1 MKVKYKNWSINKKM
15 MSISLSAFLPMVF
28 LAGYLIVSLNNA
40 ASAFS
45 QVTKSVAYANRYV
58 EDFKTRLDYSV
69 YLAVVSNMSVD
80 QIGDGVTTVNGV
92 VTVNPYEYI
101 EEMEDACNKMTENA
115 TVSLNQSQARRIK
128 NTLSSLRSCVQALD
142 EEIKDRAPYDERM
155 EYFNNNIKDLTT
167 LVQSGI
173 QDYVYLETSN
183 FVTVQTELNRN
194 NRNSTVF
201 AILVAVVAMSISL
214 LLSGRASR
222 SVTRPIHDLCGL
234 TEKVAGGDFSVKTQ
248 VEAGDEIAV
257 LTRSFNDMTE
267 EIGILVDDIRKKQEN
282 LRIIENR
289 LLQEQINPH
298 FLYNTLDAIVW
309 LAEENKSVE
318 VVKMVTSLSDFFRT
332 TLSKGHDYITVKEER
347 THIESYLEIQ
357 QFRYQDILDY
367 EIQMDEEIY
376 GYIIPKLTL
385 QPLVENALYHGIK
398 NKRGKGKILITG
410 KKQDDKIIFQVI
422 DNGKGMTEEEL
433 NSLRKKMAGTDTGNE
448 TKGFGVSNVNQRIKY
463 YYGDEYGVF
472 FESKENE
479 GTNATIIIAA
489 KNIQPPS

>member
-1 MKVKYKNWSINKKM
+1 MKVKYKNWSINKKLL
-15 MSISLSAFLPMVF
+15 SISLSAFLPMVI
-28 LAGYLIVSLNNA
+28 LAAYLIASLNNA
-40 ASAFS
+40 ASAYS
-45 QVTKSVAYANRYV
+45 EITKSIAYANRYV
-58 EDFKTRLDYSV
+58 KDFKSRLDYSV
-69 YLAVVSNMSVD
+69 YLAVVSNKQLKEV
-80 QIGDGVTTVNGV
+80 GDGVTTVNGV
-92 VTVNPYEYI
+92 VTVNPYDYI
-101 EEMEDACNKMTENA
+101 TEMEEACDKMTQNA
-115 TVSLNQSQARRIK
+115 TVPLTQSQAGRIK
-128 NTLSSLRSCVQALD
+128 NSLSSLRFCVQDLD
-142 EEIKDRAPYDERM
+142 KQIKERTSYDERM
-155 EYFNNNIKDLTT
+155 EYFNSNVKDLTT
-167 LVQSGI
+167 LVETGI

-194 NRNSTVF
+194 NRNSTILAVGV
-201 AILVAVVAMSISL
+201 AIVAMSISL
-214 LLSGRASR
+214 LLSGRAAR
-222 SVTRPIHDLCGL
+222 SVTRPIRDLCDL
-234 TEKVAGGDFSVKTQ
+234 
-248 VEAGDEIAV
+248 
-257 LTRSFNDMTE
+257 TE

-309 LAEENKSVE
+309 LAEENKSAE

-410 KKQDDKIIFQVI
+410 KKQGDKIIFQVI

-433 NSLRKKMAGTDTGNE
+433 NSLRKKMAGTDTGDE
-448 TKGFGVSNVNQRIKY
+448 AKGFGVSNVNQRIKY
-463 YYGDEYGVF
+463 YYGEEYGVF

-489 KNIQPPS
+489 KNIQLLS

>member
-1 MKVKYKNWSINKKM
+1 MKVKYKNWSINKKLL
-15 MSISLSAFLPMVF
+15 SISLSAFLPMVI
-28 LAGYLIVSLNNA
+28 LAAYLIVSLNNA
-40 ASAFS
+40 ASAYS
-45 QVTKSVAYANRYV
+45 EITKSIAYANRYV
-58 EDFKTRLDYSV
+58 KDFKSRLDYSV
-69 YLAVVSNMSVD
+69 YLAVVSNKQLKEV
-80 QIGDGVTTVNGV
+80 GDGVTTVNGV
-92 VTVNPYEYI
+92 VTVNPYDYI
-101 EEMEDACNKMTENA
+101 TEMEEACDKMTQNA
-115 TVSLNQSQARRIK
+115 TVPLNQSQAGRIK
-128 NTLSSLRSCVQALD
+128 NSLSSLRFCVQDLD
-142 EEIKDRAPYDERM
+142 KQIKERTPYDERM
-155 EYFNNNIKDLTT
+155 EYFNSNVKDLTT
-167 LVQSGI
+167 LVQTGI

-194 NRNSTVF
+194 NRNSTIL
-201 AILVAVVAMSISL
+201 AIGVAFVAMSSSL
-214 LLSGRASR
+214 LLSGRAER
-222 SVTRPIHDLCGL
+222 SVTRPIRDLCDL

-309 LAEENKSVE
+309 LAEENKSAE

-367 EIQMDEEIY
+367 EIRMDEEIY

-410 KKQDDKIIFQVI
+410 KKQGDKIIFQVI

-433 NSLRKKMAGTDTGNE
+433 NSLRKKMAGTDTGDE
-448 TKGFGVSNVNQRIKY
+448 EKGFGVSNVNQRIKY
-463 YYGDEYGVF
+463 YYGEEYGVF
-472 FESKENE
+472 FESRENE

-489 KNIQPPS
+489 KNIQLPS

>member
-1 MKVKYKNWSINKKM
+1 MKVKYKNWSINKKLL
-15 MSISLSAFLPMVF
+15 SISLSAFLPMVI
-28 LAGYLIVSLNNA
+28 LAAYLIVSLNNA
-40 ASAFS
+40 ASAYS
-45 QVTKSVAYANRYV
+45 EITKSIAYANRYV
-58 EDFKTRLDYSV
+58 EDFKSRLDYSV
-69 YLAVVSNMSVD
+69 YLAVVSNKQLKEV
-80 QIGDGVTTVNGV
+80 GDGVTTVNGV
-92 VTVNPYEYI
+92 VTVNPYDYI
-101 EEMEDACNKMTENA
+101 TEMEEACDKMTQNA
-115 TVSLNQSQARRIK
+115 TVPLNQSQAGRIK
-128 NTLSSLRSCVQALD
+128 NSLSSLRFCVQDLD
-142 EEIKDRAPYDERM
+142 KQIKERTPYDERM
-155 EYFNNNIKDLTT
+155 EYFNSNVKDLTT
-167 LVQSGI
+167 LVQNGI

-183 FVTVQTELNRN
+183 FVTVQ
-194 NRNSTVF
+194 
-201 AILVAVVAMSISL
+201 
-214 LLSGRASR
+214 
-222 SVTRPIHDLCGL
+222 

-309 LAEENKSVE
+309 LAEENKSAE

-410 KKQDDKIIFQVI
+410 KKQGDKIIFQVI

-433 NSLRKKMAGTDTGNE
+433 NSLRKKMAGTDTGDE
-448 TKGFGVSNVNQRIKY
+448 AKGFGVSNVNQRIKY
-463 YYGDEYGVF
+463 YYGEEYGVF

-489 KNIQPPS
+489 KNIQLPS

>member
-1 MKVKYKNWSINKKM
+1 M
-15 MSISLSAFLPMVF
+15 
-28 LAGYLIVSLNNA
+28 
-40 ASAFS
+40 
-45 QVTKSVAYANRYV
+45 
-58 EDFKTRLDYSV
+58 
-69 YLAVVSNMSVD
+69 
-80 QIGDGVTTVNGV
+80 
-92 VTVNPYEYI
+92 
-101 EEMEDACNKMTENA
+101 
-115 TVSLNQSQARRIK
+115 
-128 NTLSSLRSCVQALD
+128 
-142 EEIKDRAPYDERM
+142 
-155 EYFNNNIKDLTT
+155 
-167 LVQSGI
+167 
-173 QDYVYLETSN
+173 
-183 FVTVQTELNRN
+183 
-194 NRNSTVF
+194 
-201 AILVAVVAMSISL
+201 
-214 LLSGRASR
+214 
-222 SVTRPIHDLCGL
+222 TRPIRDLCDL

-309 LAEENKSVE
+309 LAEENKSAE

-410 KKQDDKIIFQVI
+410 KKQGDKIIFQVI

-433 NSLRKKMAGTDTGNE
+433 NRLRKKMAGTDTGDE
-448 TKGFGVSNVNQRIKY
+448 AKGFGVSNVNQRIKY
-463 YYGDEYGVF
+463 YYGREYGVF

-489 KNIQPPS
+489 KNIQLLS